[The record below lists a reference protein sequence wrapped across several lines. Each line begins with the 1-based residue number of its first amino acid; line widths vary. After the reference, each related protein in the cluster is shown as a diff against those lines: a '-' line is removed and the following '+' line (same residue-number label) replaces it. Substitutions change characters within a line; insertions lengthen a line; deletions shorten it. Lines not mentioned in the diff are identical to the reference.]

1 MGRENL
7 CRKHWI
13 LFITLPVVL
22 ALDQVTKCLVIH
34 SVPLHRSIPLIR
46 GFFNITH
53 VKNTGAAF
61 GVLAGHTSPVRT
73 LFFTAITIGAL
84 ALMILIYRKV
94 RANRVLVPLCLAMI
108 MAGALG
114 NMVDRIRWGYVI
126 DFLDLYWRTYR
137 WPAFNVADSA
147 ITIGICLLFF
157 DSFFLRKGAHDPQK
171 LTRSDGR
178 GGHDGNP

>member
-7 CRKHWI
+7 GRKHWI

-22 ALDQVTKCLVIH
+22 VLDQVTKSLVIH
-34 SVPLHRSIPLIR
+34 SVPLHQSIPVIR

-61 GVLAGHTSPVRT
+61 GVFSGYTSPVRT
-73 LFFTAITIGAL
+73 LFFTAITIAAL
-84 ALMILIYRKV
+84 AFIILIYRKV
-94 RANRVLVPLCLAMI
+94 RTNRVLVPFCLSLI

-114 NMVDRIRWGYVI
+114 NMVDRIRWGYVT

-147 ITIGICLLFF
+147 ITIGICLLLL
-157 DSFFLRKGAHDPQK
+157 DSFLLRKPAQDPQGM
-171 LTRSDGR
+171 TRSDGR